1 MKVIKVILAAWLS
14 FSLFACSTPPKQEQM
29 VGAMQVELTPLS
41 TPFERCMATVG
52 KSFYYTSD
60 RVTAATWCY
69 THDNG
74 GIK

>member
-1 MKVIKVILAAWLS
+1 MNCRIIFLMSMGTVLMGCTTQPKVERMIGGV
-14 FSLFACSTPPKQEQM
+14 P
-29 VGAMQVELTPLS
+29 VEVTPLT